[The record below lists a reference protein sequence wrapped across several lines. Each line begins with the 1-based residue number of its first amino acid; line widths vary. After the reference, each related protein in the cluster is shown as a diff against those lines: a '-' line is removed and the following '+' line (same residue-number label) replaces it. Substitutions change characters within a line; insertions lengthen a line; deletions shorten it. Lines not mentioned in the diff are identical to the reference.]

1 MKKRILALLCLVSQL
16 LAACGESKEPISG
29 NIEVTTET
37 AAETQSDNIPE
48 GTDLG
53 GVTIRVYT
61 RGDTNDTEFDA
72 EATGDIVDDA
82 IYNRNRTI
90 EERLNVTLEYFS
102 NTTEDFWGDRNIYMD
117 TVRSSVM
124 ANDGSIDIAAGLSLM
139 MPFLAEEGLFY
150 NLLAEDVPYLDLTYP
165 WWSESMINELAVHD
179 RLYFASG
186 EASLGVI
193 KGMMCFYFNKSL
205 ISDLQLEDPYEL
217 VTNGS
222 WTLDKFGEM
231 AAQAYNDINGDS
243 TIDPSDRFGFIIAN
257 ENHASN
263 FLNSSELRVTRMNE
277 AGIPEMALGEEKV
290 VDLVS
295 KLSTIM
301 TDPGSAVVFDGKTEY
316 STVFDEGRALFSTG
330 EFSNAA
336 NFRDMTFDFGVIPF
350 PKYDEN
356 QTEYYTTARS
366 TYSCF
371 GIPITADMTNCAAVL
386 EAMASESYYQVT
398 PAYYEKAL
406 KVKYSRD
413 DISSQMFD
421 LIRDGVVYDFGT
433 VFSQVLSTADG
444 TGINVKFRQT
454 VCRAQDDWATEWAQ
468 YESAVTENLNICI
481 ETLNSLE
488 Q

>member
-1 MKKRILALLCLVSQL
+1 
-16 LAACGESKEPISG
+16 
-29 NIEVTTET
+29 
-37 AAETQSDNIPE
+37 
-48 GTDLG
+48 
-53 GVTIRVYT
+53 
-61 RGDTNDTEFDA
+61 
-72 EATGDIVDDA
+72 
-82 IYNRNRTI
+82 
-90 EERLNVTLEYFS
+90 
-102 NTTEDFWGDRNIYMD
+102 
-117 TVRSSVM
+117 
-124 ANDGSIDIAAGLSLM
+124 M
-139 MPFLAEEGLFY
+139 MPFMSEEGLFY
-150 NLLAEDVPYLDLTYP
+150 NLLADDVPYLDFTSP
-165 WWSESMINELAVHD
+165 WWSESMINELAVND

-186 EASLGVI
+186 EASLGVV
-193 KGMMCFYFNKSL
+193 KGMMCFYFNKDL
-205 ISDLQLEDPYEL
+205 VTDLQLDDPYEL

-243 TIDPSDRFGFIIAN
+243 AIDPGDRFGFIIAN

-263 FLNSSELRVTRMNE
+263 FLNSSELRVTRMNDD
-277 AGIPEMALGEEKV
+277 GIPEMALGEEKV

-295 KLSTIM
+295 RLSTIM

-316 STVFDEGRALFSTG
+316 SAVFEEGRALFSTG

-336 NFRDMTFDFGVIPF
+336 NFRDMTFDFGVIPY

-371 GIPITADMTNCAAVL
+371 GIPITADKTNCAAVL

-454 VCRAQDDWATEWAQ
+454 VCQAQDNWATEWAQ

>member
-1 MKKRILALLCLVSQL
+1 MKKRILALLCLVSL
-16 LAACGESKEPISG
+16 LLTACGESDEPV
-29 NIEVTTET
+29 NDNTEVTTET
-37 AAETQSDNIPE
+37 TADTQRDNIPE

-165 WWSESMINELAVHD
+165 WWSESMINELAVND
-179 RLYFASG
+179 KLYFASG

-193 KGMMCFYFNKSL
+193 KGMMCYYFNKNL
-205 ISDLQLEDPYEL
+205 ITDLQLDDPYEL
-217 VTNGS
+217 VANGN

-231 AAQAYNDINGDS
+231 AAVAYHDINGDS
-243 TIDPSDRFGFIIAN
+243 AIDPSDRFGFIIAN

-316 STVFDEGRALFSTG
+316 SAVFEEGRALFSTG
-330 EFSNAA
+330 EFSYAA
-336 NFRDMTFDFGVIPF
+336 NFREMTFDFGVIPY

-366 TYSCF
+366 TFSCF
-371 GIPITADMTNCAAVL
+371 GIPITADKTNCAAVL

-433 VFSQVLSTADG
+433 IYSQILSTADG
-444 TGINVKFRQT
+444 TGINVKFRWTICQ
-454 VCRAQDDWATEWAQ
+454 AQDNWATEWAQ
-468 YESAVTENLNICI
+468 FESAVTEKLKLTI

-488 Q
+488 